1 MDNVANDL
9 QGRDAKALQNAVI
22 SISNVT
28 VREMISD
35 YISQIKT
42 NVAKVQK
49 DITSVKKQGL
59 HVNTEAVVNVTDEVE
74 KYR

>member
-1 MDNVANDL
+1 MANDL

-42 NVAKVQK
+42 NVAKVQQ

>member
-49 DITSVKKQGL
+49 DITSVKEQGL

>member
-1 MDNVANDL
+1 MANDL

-49 DITSVKKQGL
+49 DITSVKEQGL